1 MASRPDLP
9 SMNGLRAFEAAGR
22 HLNFRAAADELG
34 VTQGAVAQQVRLLE
48 EALELRLFER
58 RARGV
63 SFTSPGRAYHE
74 EVSDAFGRLREATA
88 LLGPAPAKVTI
99 SVTPTFASRWLIPNL
114 PDFTTRHPEIDFRIL
129 STERVL
135 SFRNDGI
142 DLAVR
147 QGRPPFGGQLD
158 VERLFRQSIVAV
170 ASPEL
175 LAGRTLPLA
184 EREIGELPLLHDTHN
199 LWPEF
204 LRRTGI
210 GPGARKRRNLHFS
223 QTGLSVEAALAG
235 QGAALASRFLVRGD
249 LDAGRL
255 VEITARDYRG
265 SEDFYLLARRLS
277 HPPPAVAVVREWLLA
292 RRDPDA

>member
-1 MASRPDLP
+1 
-9 SMNGLRAFEAAGR
+9 MNGLRAFEAAGR

-34 VTQGAVAQQVRLLE
+34 VTPGAVAQQVRALE
-48 EALELRLFER
+48 EALGVRLFER

-74 EVSDAFGRLREATA
+74 EVSDAFARLREATA
-88 LLGPAPAKVTI
+88 RLRPGLAKVTI

-114 PDFTTRHPEIDFRIL
+114 PDFTARHPEIDFRIL

-135 SFRNDGI
+135 SFRSDGI

-147 QGRPPFGGQLD
+147 QGRPPFGAQLD
-158 VERLFRQSIVAV
+158 VELLFRQSVVAV

-175 LAGRTLPLA
+175 VAGKALPLA
-184 EREIGELPLLHDTHN
+184 DRDIGELPLLHDTHN
-199 LWPEF
+199 LWPDF
-204 LRRTGI
+204 LLRTGI
-210 GPGARKRRNLHFS
+210 AVGARKRRNLHFS

-235 QGAALASRFLVRGD
+235 QGVALASRFLVRSD

-255 VEITARDYRG
+255 VRVTTGDYQG
-265 SEDFYLLARRLS
+265 SDDFYLLARRIS
-277 HPPPAVAVVREWLLA
+277 HPPPAVAVVRAWLLA
-292 RRDPDA
+292 RNDPEA